1 VVKIGF
7 IVEGNTEKIVI
18 ESESF
23 KQWTTQ
29 QGIEIY
35 HPVLDAKGGGNL
47 LPKHIQPLVQRLK
60 DADYIVILTDL
71 EYEASPQAVRDR
83 IGTSYTSLIFIAVK
97 AIEAWFLADSEALRK
112 WLKTDDIFEVY
123 PERTVNM
130 PWERLKELA
139 NNYKQIGTGS
149 SKPAFAKRMTKHY
162 YFSLERAAS
171 HPNCPSA
178 KEFHDSLLKLSL
190 DRNIEES
197 N

>member
-1 VVKIGF
+1 MVKIGF

-47 LPKHIQPLVQRLK
+47 LPKHIEPLVQRLK

-71 EYEASPQAVRDR
+71 EHETSPQAVRDR

-112 WLKTDDIFEVY
+112 WLKTDDVFEVY

-139 NNYKQIGTGS
+139 NNYKQSGTGS
-149 SKPAFAKRMTKHY
+149 SKPAFAKRMTRHY
-162 YFSLERAAS
+162 GFSLERAAN

-178 KEFHDSLLKLSL
+178 KEFYDGLLKLSISDYL
-190 DRNIEES
+190 
-197 N
+197 